1 MSYDCCFRDYNPY
14 KTLVRTHTKEDEY
27 VREMEYSQD
36 VNGPMPY
43 LIIHH
48 NQGGGLLQKILL
60 LLKLHSTHH

>member
-27 VREMEYSQD
+27 IREMEYSQD

-48 NQGGGLLQKILL
+48 NQGEQ
-60 LLKLHSTHH
+60 